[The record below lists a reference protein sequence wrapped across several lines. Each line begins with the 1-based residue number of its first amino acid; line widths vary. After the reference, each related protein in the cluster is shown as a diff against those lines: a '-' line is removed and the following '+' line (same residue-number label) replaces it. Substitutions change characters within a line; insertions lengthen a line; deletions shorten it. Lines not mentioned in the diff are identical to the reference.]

1 MSNKRTLGRGLHS
14 LIPEVED
21 NEKKIK
27 NNKKS
32 YSLNTDYEL
41 AIKDE
46 VKKIDEQK
54 PGDKI
59 EKISLQKLKPR
70 TNQPRKHF
78 DQDALNE
85 LAASIKE
92 YGLLNPIVVSK
103 VNNNYEII
111 AGERRYRASKLAGL
125 KEIDAI
131 IRDYSNK
138 EVEILSLIENV
149 QREDLKTLEE
159 ARAYKKLS
167 ENHNM
172 TQEQIAKTMGKSRS
186 YIANTLRLLNLTD
199 VEKKALD
206 DGKISPS
213 QARTLLSLSDENQR
227 SLALNDFI
235 NGSTNIRKVEKK
247 VTKNKNTSKDTS
259 SKKTYGPD
267 IDQILVED
275 LEEKF
280 MDQVGSKVAIN
291 KDGKSYKVTIDC
303 YSIDDIEKLY
313 DRLKNE
319 ANWYGPCKSYLTN
332 RKARCKPRG
341 WSYSNFSI

>member
-14 LIPEVED
+14 LIPEVE
-21 NEKKIK
+21 EKEKQAAGK
-27 NNKKS
+27 NLN

-46 VKKIDEQK
+46 VKKIDQQK

-59 EKISLQKLKPR
+59 EKINIQKLKPR

-78 DQDALNE
+78 DQEALND

-103 VNNNYEII
+103 VDNNYEII
-111 AGERRYRASKLAGL
+111 AGERRYRASKIAGL

-131 IRDYSNK
+131 VRDYSNK
-138 EVEILSLIENV
+138 EIEILSLIENV

-213 QARTLLSLSDENQR
+213 QARTLLSISDQNQR
-227 SLALNDFI
+227 SLTLNDFI
-235 NGSTNIRKVEKK
+235 NGSTNIRNVEKK
-247 VTKNKNTSKDTS
+247 VTKKKEKKSTEKTNKQ
-259 SKKTYGPD
+259 TYGPN

-319 ANWYGPCKSYLTN
+319 
-332 RKARCKPRG
+332 
-341 WSYSNFSI
+341 SN

>member
-1 MSNKRTLGRGLHS
+1 MSSKRTLGRGLHS
-14 LIPEVED
+14 LIPEVE
-21 NEKKIK
+21 EKEKQAAGK
-27 NNKKS
+27 NLN

-46 VKKIDEQK
+46 VKKIDQQK

-59 EKISLQKLKPR
+59 EKINIQKLKPR

-78 DQDALNE
+78 DQEALND

-103 VNNNYEII
+103 VDNNYEII
-111 AGERRYRASKLAGL
+111 AGERRYRASKIAGL

-131 IRDYSNK
+131 VRDYSNK
-138 EVEILSLIENV
+138 EIEILSLIENV

-213 QARTLLSLSDENQR
+213 QARTLLSISDQNQR
-227 SLALNDFI
+227 SLTLNDFI
-235 NGSTNIRKVEKK
+235 NGSTNIRNVEKK
-247 VTKNKNTSKDTS
+247 VTKKKEKKSTEKTNKQ
-259 SKKTYGPD
+259 TYGPN

-319 ANWYGPCKSYLTN
+319 
-332 RKARCKPRG
+332 
-341 WSYSNFSI
+341 SN

>member
-14 LIPEVED
+14 LIPEVE
-21 NEKKIK
+21 EKEKQAAGK
-27 NNKKS
+27 NLN

-46 VKKIDEQK
+46 VKKIDQQK

-59 EKISLQKLKPR
+59 EKINIQKLKPR

-78 DQDALNE
+78 DQEALND

-103 VNNNYEII
+103 VDNNYEII
-111 AGERRYRASKLAGL
+111 AGERRYRASKIAGL

-131 IRDYSNK
+131 VRDYSNK
-138 EVEILSLIENV
+138 EIEILSLIENV

-186 YIANTLRLLNLTD
+186 YIANTLRLLNLTE

-213 QARTLLSLSDENQR
+213 QARTLLSISDQNQR
-227 SLALNDFI
+227 SLTLNDFI
-235 NGSTNIRKVEKK
+235 NGSTNIRNVEKK
-247 VTKNKNTSKDTS
+247 VTKKKEKKSTEKTNKQ
-259 SKKTYGPD
+259 TYGPN

-319 ANWYGPCKSYLTN
+319 
-332 RKARCKPRG
+332 
-341 WSYSNFSI
+341 SN

>member
-14 LIPEVED
+14 LIPEVE
-21 NEKKIK
+21 EKEKQAAGK
-27 NNKKS
+27 NLN

-41 AIKDE
+41 AVKDE
-46 VKKIDEQK
+46 VKKIDQQK

-59 EKISLQKLKPR
+59 EKISIQKLKPR

-78 DQDALNE
+78 DQDALND

-103 VNNNYEII
+103 VDNNYEII
-111 AGERRYRASKLAGL
+111 AGERRYRASKIAGL

-131 IRDYSNK
+131 VRDYSNR
-138 EVEILSLIENV
+138 EIEILSLIENV

-213 QARTLLSLSDENQR
+213 QARTLLSISDQNQR
-227 SLALNDFI
+227 SLTLNDFI
-235 NGSTNIRKVEKK
+235 NGSTNIRNVEKK
-247 VTKNKNTSKDTS
+247 VTKKKEKKSTEKTNKQ
-259 SKKTYGPD
+259 TYGPN

-280 MDQVGSKVAIN
+280 MDQVGSKVTIN

-319 ANWYGPCKSYLTN
+319 
-332 RKARCKPRG
+332 
-341 WSYSNFSI
+341 SN

>member
-14 LIPEVED
+14 LIPEVE
-21 NEKKIK
+21 EKEKQAAGK
-27 NNKKS
+27 NLN

-46 VKKIDEQK
+46 VKKIDQQK

-59 EKISLQKLKPR
+59 EKINIQKLKPR

-78 DQDALNE
+78 DQEALND

-103 VNNNYEII
+103 VDNNYEII
-111 AGERRYRASKLAGL
+111 AGERRYRASKIAGL

-131 IRDYSNK
+131 VRDYSNR
-138 EVEILSLIENV
+138 EIEILSLIENV

-186 YIANTLRLLNLTD
+186 YIANTLRLLNLTE

-213 QARTLLSLSDENQR
+213 QARTLLSISDQNQR
-227 SLALNDFI
+227 SLTLNDFI
-235 NGSTNIRKVEKK
+235 NGSTNIRNVEKK
-247 VTKNKNTSKDTS
+247 VTKKKEKKSTEKTNKQ
-259 SKKTYGPD
+259 TYGPN

-319 ANWYGPCKSYLTN
+319 
-332 RKARCKPRG
+332 
-341 WSYSNFSI
+341 SN

>member
-14 LIPEVED
+14 LIPEVE
-21 NEKKIK
+21 EKEKQAAGK
-27 NNKKS
+27 NLN

-46 VKKIDEQK
+46 VKKIDQQK

-59 EKISLQKLKPR
+59 EKINIQKLKPR

-78 DQDALNE
+78 DQKALND

-103 VNNNYEII
+103 VDNNYEII
-111 AGERRYRASKLAGL
+111 AGERRYRASKIAGL
-125 KEIDAI
+125 NEIDAI
-131 IRDYSNK
+131 VRDYSNK
-138 EVEILSLIENV
+138 EIEILSLIENV

-213 QARTLLSLSDENQR
+213 QARTLLSISDQNQR
-227 SLALNDFI
+227 SLTLNDFI
-235 NGSTNIRKVEKK
+235 NGSTNIRNVEKK
-247 VTKNKNTSKDTS
+247 VTKKKEKKSTEKTN
-259 SKKTYGPD
+259 KKTYGPN

-319 ANWYGPCKSYLTN
+319 
-332 RKARCKPRG
+332 
-341 WSYSNFSI
+341 SN

>member
-14 LIPEVED
+14 LIPEVE
-21 NEKKIK
+21 EKKEQSSGK
-27 NNKKS
+27 NLN

-46 VKKIDEQK
+46 VKKIDQQK

-59 EKISLQKLKPR
+59 EKISIQKLKPR

-78 DQDALNE
+78 DQDALND
-85 LAASIKE
+85 LASSIKE

-103 VNNNYEII
+103 VDNTYEII
-111 AGERRYRASKLAGL
+111 AGERRYRASKIAGL

-138 EVEILSLIENV
+138 EIEILSLIENV

-199 VEKKALD
+199 VEKRALD

-213 QARTLLSLSDENQR
+213 QARTLLSISDQNQR
-227 SLALNDFI
+227 SLTLNDFI
-235 NGSTNIRKVEKK
+235 NGSTNIRNVEKK
-247 VTKNKNTSKDTS
+247 VTQTKEKKATQKP

-275 LEEKF
+275 FEEKF

-319 ANWYGPCKSYLTN
+319 ANWY
-332 RKARCKPRG
+332 R
-341 WSYSNFSI
+341 FS

>member
-14 LIPEVED
+14 LIPEVE
-21 NEKKIK
+21 EKEKQAAGK
-27 NNKKS
+27 NLN

-46 VKKIDEQK
+46 VKKIDQQK

-59 EKISLQKLKPR
+59 EKINIQKLKPR

-78 DQDALNE
+78 DQEALND

-103 VNNNYEII
+103 VDNNYEII
-111 AGERRYRASKLAGL
+111 AGERRYRASKIAGL

-131 IRDYSNK
+131 VRDYSNR
-138 EVEILSLIENV
+138 EIEILSLIENV

-213 QARTLLSLSDENQR
+213 QARTLLSISDQNQR
-227 SLALNDFI
+227 SLTLNDFI
-235 NGSTNIRKVEKK
+235 NGSTNIRNVEKQ
-247 VTKNKNTSKDTS
+247 VTKKKEKKSTEKTN
-259 SKKTYGPD
+259 KKTYGPN

-319 ANWYGPCKSYLTN
+319 
-332 RKARCKPRG
+332 
-341 WSYSNFSI
+341 SN

>member
-1 MSNKRTLGRGLHS
+1 MSNKRTLGRGLNS
-14 LIPEVED
+14 LIPEVE
-21 NEKKIK
+21 EKKEQSSGK
-27 NNKKS
+27 NLN

-46 VKKIDEQK
+46 VKKIDQQK

-59 EKISLQKLKPR
+59 EKISIQKLKPR

-78 DQDALNE
+78 DQDALND
-85 LAASIKE
+85 LASSIKE

-103 VNNNYEII
+103 VDNTYEII
-111 AGERRYRASKLAGL
+111 AGERRYRASKIAGL

-131 IRDYSNK
+131 VRDYSNK
-138 EVEILSLIENV
+138 EIEILSLIENV

-199 VEKKALD
+199 VEKRALD

-213 QARTLLSLSDENQR
+213 QARTLLSISDQNQR
-227 SLALNDFI
+227 SLTLNDFI
-235 NGSTNIRKVEKK
+235 NGSTNIRNVEKK
-247 VTKNKNTSKDTS
+247 VTKNKEKKTADKA

-319 ANWYGPCKSYLTN
+319 ANWYGC
-332 RKARCKPRG
+332 G
-341 WSYSNFSI
+341 

>member
-14 LIPEVED
+14 LIPEVE
-21 NEKKIK
+21 EKEKQAAGK
-27 NNKKS
+27 NLN

-46 VKKIDEQK
+46 VKKIDQQK

-59 EKISLQKLKPR
+59 EKINIQKLKPR

-78 DQDALNE
+78 DQEALND
-85 LAASIKE
+85 LAVSIKE

-103 VNNNYEII
+103 VDNNYEII
-111 AGERRYRASKLAGL
+111 AGERRYRASKIAGL

-131 IRDYSNK
+131 VRDYSNR
-138 EVEILSLIENV
+138 EIEILSLIENV

-213 QARTLLSLSDENQR
+213 QARTLLSISDQNQR
-227 SLALNDFI
+227 SLTLNDFI
-235 NGSTNIRKVEKK
+235 NGSTNIRNVEKK
-247 VTKNKNTSKDTS
+247 VTKKKEKKSTEKTNKQ
-259 SKKTYGPD
+259 TYGPN

-280 MDQVGSKVAIN
+280 MDQVGSKVTIN

-319 ANWYGPCKSYLTN
+319 
-332 RKARCKPRG
+332 
-341 WSYSNFSI
+341 SN

>member
-14 LIPEVED
+14 LIPEVE
-21 NEKKIK
+21 EKKEQASGK
-27 NNKKS
+27 NLN

-46 VKKIDEQK
+46 VKKIDQQK

-59 EKISLQKLKPR
+59 EKISIQKLKPR

-78 DQDALNE
+78 DQDALND
-85 LAASIKE
+85 LASSIKE

-103 VNNNYEII
+103 VDNTYEII
-111 AGERRYRASKLAGL
+111 AGERRYRASKIAGL

-131 IRDYSNK
+131 VRDYSNK
-138 EVEILSLIENV
+138 EIEILSLIENV

-199 VEKKALD
+199 VEKRALD

-213 QARTLLSLSDENQR
+213 QARTLLSISDQNQR
-227 SLALNDFI
+227 SLTLNDFI
-235 NGSTNIRKVEKK
+235 NGSTNIRNVEKK
-247 VTKNKNTSKDTS
+247 VTQTKGKKTPDKA

-319 ANWYGPCKSYLTN
+319 ANWYGS
-332 RKARCKPRG
+332 
-341 WSYSNFSI
+341 S

>member
-14 LIPEVED
+14 LIPEVE
-21 NEKKIK
+21 EKKEQASDK
-27 NNKKS
+27 NLN

-46 VKKIDEQK
+46 VKKIDQQK

-59 EKISLQKLKPR
+59 EKISIQKLKPR

-78 DQDALNE
+78 DQDALND
-85 LAASIKE
+85 LASSIKE

-103 VNNNYEII
+103 VDNTYEII
-111 AGERRYRASKLAGL
+111 AGERRYRASKIAGL

-131 IRDYSNK
+131 VRDYSNK
-138 EVEILSLIENV
+138 EIEILSLIENV
-149 QREDLKTLEE
+149 QRENLKTLEE

-199 VEKKALD
+199 VEKRALD

-213 QARTLLSLSDENQR
+213 QARTLLSISDQNQR
-227 SLALNDFI
+227 SLTLNDFI
-235 NGSTNIRKVEKK
+235 NGSTNIRNVEKK
-247 VTKNKNTSKDTS
+247 VTKNKEKKTTDKA

-319 ANWYGPCKSYLTN
+319 ANWYGCS
-332 RKARCKPRG
+332 
-341 WSYSNFSI
+341 